1 MHAQIKQQRTC
12 DESPVKVGKDL
23 LGCAY
28 QGGYNG
34 AEEASTQ
41 SWGSVSGTAKTVSPV
56 APKDGDIARARD
68 GRQRSDVIV
77 STSKEIEPGSELT
90 WGGNEMGILGEKS
103 VTAHVGAGGA
113 ACGWM
118 EGSSIL

>member
-1 MHAQIKQQRTC
+1 M
-12 DESPVKVGKDL
+12 
-23 LGCAY
+23 GCAHNGAY
-28 QGGYNG
+28 DG

-41 SWGSVSGTAKTVSPV
+41 SWGSVSGTAKRV
-56 APKDGDIARARD
+56 APKDGDVAHVRD

-90 WGGNEMGILGEKS
+90 WGGNEMGIPGEKS
-103 VTAHVGAGGA
+103 VTAQVGAEGA